1 MESVLL
7 LTFYFGLKI
16 PQVLK
21 TSQLFASQ
29 GTQSANFSFIQ
40 FTCFMVLPRTRKGLS
55 LYSSVLSQ
63 ALLQPACL
71 VSAFLN
77 FVQNFFQKQSS
88 DGMRDCMEA
97 VE

>member
-1 MESVLL
+1 
-7 LTFYFGLKI
+7 
-16 PQVLK
+16 
-21 TSQLFASQ
+21 
-29 GTQSANFSFIQ
+29 
-40 FTCFMVLPRTRKGLS
+40 MVLQRTRKGLS